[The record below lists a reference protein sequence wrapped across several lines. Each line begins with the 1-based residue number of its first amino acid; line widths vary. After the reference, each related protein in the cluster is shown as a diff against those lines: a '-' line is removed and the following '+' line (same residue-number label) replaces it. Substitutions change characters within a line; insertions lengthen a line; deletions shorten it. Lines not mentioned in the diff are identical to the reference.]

1 MPPHIRDRKRARRDS
16 VIHAFFFMYS
26 AEITKHLA
34 EGSKFYAIKDFNQAA
49 TKYADA
55 CEAYNEETGGDSA
68 DLLLLYGKALFQNG
82 VARSGILGGIG
93 NEEEKKPEEEEQNDN
108 FQFEDGVAQEEG
120 EEEPSETQSA
130 DEESQQEE
138 GDEQDDGENQEP
150 AEEEQSD
157 FEAGWEILDL
167 ARSLFAAKVEELSH
181 KKASLSMPYL
191 KSDDEE
197 PSDEYVVALK
207 KLLETYDLLGEV
219 SLESENFPQAASDLA
234 SCLGLRQQLYDR
246 LLSALVSESH
256 YKLSLALEF
265 CVEDPE
271 LRQKA
276 AEQMKLA
283 IECVKLRSET
293 KEVEQSKETLELLRD
308 LEERYNE
315 LKKEPQE
322 QLQAQQMNIIKGILG
337 EAVESSAI
345 PNVTPQVRV
354 NDLSSMVKKRKAK
367 PATGN
372 TKKSKLE

>member
-1 MPPHIRDRKRARRDS
+1 
-16 VIHAFFFMYS
+16 MYS

-55 CEAYNEETGGDSA
+55 CEAYNEETGEDSA
-68 DLLLLYGKALFQNG
+68 ELLLLYGKALFQNG
-82 VARSGILGGIG
+82 VAKSGILGGIG
-93 NEEEKKPEEEEQNDN
+93 NDEEKKPEEEDQNDN

-120 EEEPSETQSA
+120 
-130 DEESQQEE
+130 DEENTE
-138 GDEQDDGENQEP
+138 GAENESHDEDGEDEDGEDEDGEDR

-167 ARSLFAAKVEELSH
+167 ARSLFAAKAEELSSQ
-181 KKASLSMPYL
+181 KTALTVPYL

-197 PSDEYVVALK
+197 PTNEYVVALK
-207 KLLETYDLLGEV
+207 KLSETYDLLGEV
-219 SLESENFPQAASDLA
+219 SLESENFAQAASDLA
-234 SCLGLRQQLYDR
+234 CCLELRQQLYHR

-265 CVEDPE
+265 CVEDVD

-283 IECVKLRSET
+283 IECVKLRSKT
-293 KEVEQSKETLELLRD
+293 KETEQSKETAELLRD
-308 LEERYNE
+308 LEERYRE
-315 LKKEPQE
+315 LKKDPQE

-337 EAVESSAI
+337 EAVESSSAT
-345 PNVTPQVRV
+345 NLTPQVRV

-367 PATGN
+367 PAAGA
-372 TKKSKLE
+372 TKKPKPE